1 MTRFCKLRLHH
12 CQLLAAFN
20 SQGIQV
26 RPCHLPTNG
35 FSLYGNQPVAA
46 FLNDFVT
53 AYAVGKDFYRR
64 ISSFSDFV
72 SISACTIMRC
82 FCSTLHY
89 SYQCML
95 FLKGWNEIP
104 EGQMAGTSDAFQ
116 TPGVCLFL
124 LSNLHIWKN
133 ILSIIH
139 CNLTFCV

>member
-1 MTRFCKLRLHH
+1 MVYL
-12 CQLLAAFN
+12 
-20 SQGIQV
+20 V
-26 RPCHLPTNG
+26 
-35 FSLYGNQPVAA
+35 YGNQPVAA

-89 SYQCML
+89 SYQCIL
-95 FLKGWNEIP
+95 FLKGWSEIP

-116 TPGVCLFL
+116 TPGVCVFL
-124 LSNLHIWKN
+124 LSNLHIW
-133 ILSIIH
+133 
-139 CNLTFCV
+139 